1 MKEIDKIAYYKIGI
15 TEEQLKK
22 AEESLQIESTININS
37 VQRERIREEIS
48 LRLSLAGSYDKELS
62 GNLGYVKNEKRLDIV
77 IGLPAAGKS
86 SAVVEP
92 LSFEHKSVIID
103 SDMAK
108 LQLPEYDDGYGASA
122 VHEESKLIFEKAF
135 LQAIKKEKNI
145 VCPIVGKSEES
156 IQKLLDIAKEN
167 GYNCHLHINEIS
179 IESAVER
186 AIKRFKTD
194 NRFVDPYYI
203 RSVGY
208 KPSINYEKFKENL
221 LFDSYHKVNND
232 VEKFQPPIEI
242 EYITKDKL
250 LEEKKF
256 EQRQEEYLKQ
266 NPDASFEETMSY
278 VFNDNSNLDSKNIF
292 DKDELITILKDIKW
306 ISGIEPLSKK
316 QENAYNFALDNFKD
330 DKNILKEL
338 VRINPKILIRVSPN
352 MKDDKDI
359 VLSAIK
365 SDPRVLK
372 YASDRLKRNEEV
384 ILNAIKID
392 PLTLYYAS
400 GTLKEKFENISNEK
414 INELLNT
421 INAENDKL
429 QKVEYNKKEPA
440 INQDHHKNSN
450 FKEEIDNIKKLSIVD
465 FCDKNGIELKKSGRY
480 YSLKEHDSLV
490 IDINNNKFVWN
501 SRGLNGDIINFVQA
515 YYDVDFKKA
524 LNIITNKDISEISKT
539 QNQNTLNKVEKT
551 TDQLKESFDKDL
563 VKNTNYSRVYAYL
576 IKTRNIDYDIVNEFV
591 KQDLIIED
599 VKHNLTFKMKDKDNN
614 LIGLTKRETGYKKF
628 EYINPDSDIKGV
640 SFKTSDTPNK
650 LYFFEAPI
658 DLMSFYEMNKNRLNN
673 SVLIS
678 MQGLKHNCIKE
689 NIAHWNIKDI
699 CLCVDNDEAG
709 NNFINRI
716 KEVYSDINMKFE
728 IPKSK
733 DWNEDIKNLKEKD
746 LINKE
751 YKNLRV
757 VKPSDNRYVVTD
769 KRGVK
774 IKEFNNI
781 YETKKF
787 IKDNTNEEDK
797 NKNIN
802 DRQQKNK
809 GQER

>member
-1 MKEIDKIAYYKIGI
+1 M
-15 TEEQLKK
+15 
-22 AEESLQIESTININS
+22 
-37 VQRERIREEIS
+37 
-48 LRLSLAGSYDKELS
+48 
-62 GNLGYVKNEKRLDIV
+62 
-77 IGLPAAGKS
+77 
-86 SAVVEP
+86 
-92 LSFEHKSVIID
+92 
-103 SDMAK
+103 
-108 LQLPEYDDGYGASA
+108 LPEYNNGYGASI

-135 LQAIKKEKNI
+135 EQAIQKGKNI
-145 VCPIVGKSEES
+145 ICPIVGKSEES
-156 IQKLLDIAKEN
+156 IQKLLNIAKEN
-167 GYNCHLHINEIS
+167 GYTCHLHLNEIS
-179 IESAVER
+179 IESAINR
-186 AIKRFKTD
+186 SIQRFKITG
-194 NRFVDPYYI
+194 RFVNPDYVK
-203 RSVGY
+203 SVGDS
-208 KPSINYEKFKENL
+208 PNLNYEKFKENL
-221 LFDSYHKVNND
+221 AFDSYHKVNND
-232 VEKFQPPIEI
+232 VSFREKPIEI
-242 EYITKDKL
+242 ENITKEE
-250 LEEKKF
+250 LENLQNYEK
-256 EQRQEEYLKQ
+256 RQEEYLKQ

-306 ISGIEPLSKK
+306 ISSIEPLSKK
-316 QENAYNFALDNFKD
+316 QENAYNFALDSFKD
-330 DKNILKEL
+330 DKDILKEL

-392 PLTLYYAS
+392 PLTLYYP
-400 GTLKEKFENISNEK
+400 LKEKFENISNEK
-414 INELLNT
+414 INKLLNT

-689 NIAHWNIKDI
+689 NIAHWSIKDI